1 LRELLL
7 LLTPGGNHMIFS
19 TALQMLLAFMMTLEM
34 VFQLIQKDLNLNIK
48 ALDGKEAKDSSASM
62 IGSMSQVS
70 VITLMFRKMFL
81 FQELT

>member
-1 LRELLL
+1 
-7 LLTPGGNHMIFS
+7 
-19 TALQMLLAFMMTLEM
+19 MMTLEM

-70 VITLMFRKMFL
+70 VITLMFRRMFL
-81 FQELT
+81 FQELA